1 MNSAEFRY
9 LIIFTIVLT
18 NIIILVALD
27 QHLDNIKVINV
38 SLVTILATISSL
50 FLSIIGNFFSDAI
63 KKIGRQMYVQRNEA
77 AITQYIN
84 HLGRLI
90 EDATI
95 KDEGE
100 ILVASQVIVSTRDE
114 FKSSLLALNKLL
126 NSEIDLLATMLLG
139 SDAETK
145 QIADCL
151 KALNMKWSTK
161 SSLMEFELRK
171 LFAQLGLIEL

>member
-95 KDEGE
+95 VHVHPPPTPATATARGA
-100 ILVASQVIVSTRDE
+100 IL
-114 FKSSLLALNKLL
+114 
-126 NSEIDLLATMLLG
+126 G
-139 SDAETK
+139 
-145 QIADCL
+145 
-151 KALNMKWSTK
+151 
-161 SSLMEFELRK
+161 
-171 LFAQLGLIEL
+171 GGG